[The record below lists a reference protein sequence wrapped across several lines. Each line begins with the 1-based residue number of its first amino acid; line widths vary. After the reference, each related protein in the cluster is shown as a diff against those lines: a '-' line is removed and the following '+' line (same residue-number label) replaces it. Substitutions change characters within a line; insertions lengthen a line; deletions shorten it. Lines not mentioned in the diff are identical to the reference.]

1 MKTAARRNGQPFL
14 RVAGVNLRDKERDK
28 NGKHGLLL
36 DFISFNHSG
45 AGMRLGVSQ
54 GEECYL
60 RWSFGGIQVLRHGSN
75 RGEGVGYGHHIIYS
89 G

>member
-1 MKTAARRNGQPFL
+1 MKIAARRNGQPFL

-45 AGMRLGVSQ
+45 AGMRLGVSHRNILAIL
-54 GEECYL
+54 GAP
-60 RWSFGGIQVLRHGSN
+60 SVLNILCSLVHN
-75 RGEGVGYGHHIIYS
+75 N
-89 G
+89 